1 MADTKRPSS
10 PLTQAQIYV
19 LRRLASGTKYEICG
33 DLRRAR
39 ECRTFRGASDD
50 VRCRSTPVLFRLG
63 LVELANPSLHPL
75 PGSYY
80 QVRLSATGRDVLE
93 FIDTGENVQRF

>member
-1 MADTKRPSS
+1 MTNTKRPIS

-33 DLRRAR
+33 DFRRAR
-39 ECRTFRGASDD
+39 ECRMFMGKSDD
-50 VRCRSTPVLFRLG
+50 VQCRSTPVLYRLG
-63 LVELANPSLHPL
+63 LVELTSPSQLPE

-80 QVRLSATGRDVLE
+80 KVRLSATGRDELE
-93 FIDTGENVQRF
+93 SIGNT

>member
-1 MADTKRPSS
+1 MADTKRPIS

-19 LRRLASGTKYEICG
+19 LHRL
-33 DLRRAR
+33 AR
-39 ECRTFRGASDD
+39 ECRMYRGASDD

-63 LVELANPSLHPL
+63 LVELVNPSQRPL

-80 QVRLSATGRDVLE
+80 QVKLSATGSDLLRSIERD
-93 FIDTGENVQRF
+93 